1 MKQELIAVSKKN
13 HKNFF
18 FTTVTG
24 PQSSFE
30 EFKATI
36 FSPILIDE
44 VMTVAS
50 QYPIA
55 FQKTKNN
62 KFILVC
68 FFSLLKNIN
77 PFINSENRWLGEYIP
92 ISFRTYPFIFNKL
105 DRDSEP
111 FLCFNPNSSLIK
123 ETNTPDF
130 FPFFLENGD
139 PSDQLQKILNILKIV
154 EENKLKTNQILESLA
169 NAELMTEWPIEI
181 RLNDGSFKIEGFHKI
196 DNEKLKSLNTSQQ
209 NQLFSNES
217 LRLAYA
223 QLISVNNLTK
233 LKEMHMK
240 VVIDNDSYKN
250 IREIT
255 VEKQKQEKKKELDSL
270 VQDLF
275 DTE

>member
-24 PQSSFE
+24 PQSNFE
-30 EFKATI
+30 EFRTSI

-55 FQKTKNN
+55 FQKTKND

-77 PFINSENRWLGEYIP
+77 PFINSENRWLGDYIP
-92 ISFRTYPFIFNKL
+92 ISFRTYPFLL
-105 DRDSEP
+105 DKSDGVSEP

-130 FPFFLENGD
+130 FPFFLENGA
-139 PSDQLQKILNILKIV
+139 PSDKLQKILGILKIV
-154 EENKLKTNQILESLA
+154 EENKLKTNQILKSLA
-169 NAELMTEWPIEI
+169 NTELMTEWPIEI
-181 RLNDGSFKIEGFHKI
+181 RLNDGSFKIEGLYKI
-196 DNEKLKSLNTSQQ
+196 DNEKLKSLNTAQQ
-209 NQLFSNES
+209 NQLFSNEAIK
-217 LRLAYA
+217 LAYA
-223 QLISVNNLTK
+223 QLISINNLIK
-233 LKEMHMK
+233 IKEMHMK
-240 VVIDNDSYKN
+240 IVIDKNNHKN

>member
-18 FTTVTG
+18 FSTVMS
-24 PQSSFE
+24 PQSNFE
-30 EFKATI
+30 EFRTSI

-44 VMTVAS
+44 VMRIAS
-50 QYPIA
+50 QYPVA

-77 PFINSENRWLGEYIP
+77 PFINSENHWLGEYIP
-92 ISFRTYPFIFNKL
+92 ISFRTYPFLL
-105 DRDSEP
+105 DRSNDDREP
-111 FLCFNPNSSLIK
+111 FLCFNPNSSNIK
-123 ETNTPDF
+123 ESNTPDF

-139 PSDQLQKILNILKIV
+139 PSDQLQKILGILKVV
-154 EENKLKTNQILESLA
+154 EDNKSKTIQTIESLA
-169 NAELMTEWPIEI
+169 NAELITEWPIEI
-181 RLNDGSFKIEGFHKI
+181 RLNDGSFKIEGLHKI
-196 DNEKLKSLNTSQQ
+196 DAEKLQFLNKEQQ
-209 NQLFSNES
+209 NQLFSNEA
-217 LRLAYA
+217 LKLAYA
-223 QLISVNNLTK
+223 QLISINNLSK
-233 LKEMHMK
+233 LKEMHTK
-240 VVIDNDSYKN
+240 VVIDKNSYKN

-255 VEKQKQEKKKELDSL
+255 VEKQQQEKKKELDSL